1 MIEMVLHEVYEV
13 QFSHHMNRT
22 IVVVLKA
29 QEQNR
34 YVPICNDFNHAHSL
48 VDHLRGEVPERSSE
62 PKLQDEAIAEYLR
75 INRSH
80 GGSFNV
86 FIRFREDDETKEW
99 ELGVH
104 GITVALERNLP
115 IYVDEDLLDELGVD
129 EPTDFNQA
137 IKSVQPLDRS
147 KRED

>member
-1 MIEMVLHEVYEV
+1 MIEMVLHEVYVV
-13 QFSHHMNRT
+13 QFSHHMSQA

-34 YVPICNDFNHAHSL
+34 YLPICNDFNHAHSL
-48 VDHLRGEVPERSSE
+48 VDHLRGEVQENSSK
-62 PKLQDEAIAEYLR
+62 PKLEEDAVAEYLR
-75 INRSH
+75 IERSH
-80 GGSFNV
+80 GGPFNV

-115 IYVDEDLLDELGVD
+115 IYVDEDFLDELGVN
-129 EPTDFNQA
+129 EPTDFNQT

-147 KRED
+147 KRDD